1 MTTQMARE
9 IREQPQ
15 AVARTIDALRP
26 LAGQIRGLVADRR
39 HVLLTGRG
47 TSDNAAVYGQYV
59 LSTRGRLATLAS
71 PSLATA
77 YHADL
82 DLSDVVAVGVSQ
94 SGNTAEIVETL
105 RWASARGA
113 RTIAV
118 TNDAGSALAAV
129 ADLAL
134 VTQAGP
140 ELAVPA
146 TKTYTTQL
154 AAMAVLGLS
163 VAEDAE
169 LLDQLGRVPE
179 DVARALETAAAM
191 EQVAGRLVNADR
203 FVVAARGYASTVAR
217 EVALKLQET
226 CYVAAVG
233 LSYADLLHGP
243 IAMVGPGT
251 PTALIASREDSSVL
265 AGMVDVA
272 RLCTGAGSDVIG
284 IGGDEE
290 FASACR
296 TSVPGPASAAM
307 LAPISLVV
315 PGQLLVEAMAR
326 AKGIDPDAPRGLRK
340 VTQTT

>member
-9 IREQPQ
+9 IREQPE
-15 AVARTIDALRP
+15 AVARTIGALRP
-26 LAGQIRGLVADRR
+26 LAGQVRALVGDRR

-59 LSTRGRLATLAS
+59 LSTHGRLATLAS

-105 RWASARGA
+105 RWAAARGA

-118 TNDAGSALAAV
+118 TNESGSALAAV

-154 AAMAVLGLS
+154 AAMAVLAGS
-163 VAEDAE
+163 IAEDTD
-169 LLDQLGRVPE
+169 LLEQLDRVPE

-191 EQVAGRLVNADR
+191 EQVAGRFVAADR

-217 EVALKLQET
+217 ELALKLQET
-226 CYVAAVG
+226 CYVVAVG

-243 IAMVGPGT
+243 IAMVGEGT
-251 PTALIASREDSSVL
+251 PTALIASRDDAGVL

-272 RLCTGAGSDVIG
+272 RLCTAAGSDVIG
-284 IGGDEE
+284 IGGDED
-290 FASACR
+290 FAAACR
-296 TSVPGPASAAM
+296 TSVPGPGSPAM
-307 LAPISLVV
+307 LAPVSLVV
-315 PGQLLVEAMAR
+315 PGQLLVEALAR

-340 VTQTT
+340 VTQTA